1 LSEIRHAFD
10 ETVMMATQ
18 LIAASK
24 CIRDILHDI
33 EMLSESDTIE
43 MESFFH
49 ELRYQI
55 LALCMSYTDWL
66 RGDDG
71 GRQKLEELY
80 TKLDASYKNSIGILN
95 DMITEYKISK
105 QMTAIFMNIT
115 HITRNFSKALY
126 KSANASLD

>member
-1 LSEIRHAFD
+1 
-10 ETVMMATQ
+10 
-18 LIAASK
+18 
-24 CIRDILHDI
+24 
-33 EMLSESDTIE
+33 MLSESDTIE

-66 RGDDG
+66 NGDAE
-71 GRQKLEELY
+71 GRHKLEALY
-80 TKLDASYKNSIGILN
+80 TKLNASYQNSIGIVN
-95 DMITEYKISK
+95 DMIKEYKISK

-126 KSANASLD
+126 KSANTTLD